1 MGANEFMGPSDLD
14 FCCFLVENYHKSG
27 IDFHICSFF
36 LSESILQKEKFPQS
50 VGANTHKFE
59 KHGC

>member
-14 FCCFLVENYHKSG
+14 FCCFLVENSDKNG
-27 IDFHICSFF
+27 ILFIFS
-36 LSESILQKEKFPQS
+36 LKSILQKEKLPKS
-50 VGANTHKFE
+50 VGASTHNFE